1 MCSSNQDY
9 LKDGWNF
16 PKMHLIKHLFNDI
29 VAKGV
34 TRNYSTKLFEKIHG
48 PLGTCYVRITNFK
61 NVGGQVSDLRSIHL
75 CEYH

>member
-16 PKMHLIKHLFNDI
+16 LKMHLIKHLFDDI

-34 TRNYSTKLFEKIHG
+34 TQNYSTKPFEKMHCVLHT
-48 PLGTCYVRITNFK
+48 LGRGSGESSRV
-61 NVGGQVSDLRSIHL
+61 
-75 CEYH
+75 